1 MSEKAKL
8 RFFVSDI
15 SRELLVAHTNNKRML
30 DTFWRHFDKESDA
43 DVFIAKW
50 PSNKKYMIHSEGK
63 VVLSITER

>member
-30 DTFWRHFDKESDA
+30 DTF
-43 DVFIAKW
+43 
-50 PSNKKYMIHSEGK
+50 
-63 VVLSITER
+63 